1 MGQRILGV
9 IAGVIMGMFFIYVIE
24 AIGHS
29 IFPIPEGI
37 DFNDPK
43 AVEAYISDAP
53 TGALL
58 FVILA
63 YIIGSFLAGLFTRI
77 ISKRQGK
84 YLPLVS
90 GTILMAAGIMNV
102 VMIPHPLWMTILAIV
117 VFLPSAWLGG
127 KVAR

>member
-9 IAGVIMGMFFIYVIE
+9 IAGVIMGMFFIYVVE

-29 IFPIPEGI
+29 IFPIPEGV

-43 AVEAYISDAP
+43 AMEAFIADAP
-53 TGALL
+53 LGSLL

-63 YIIGSFLAGLFTRI
+63 YIVGSFLAGLFTRI

-90 GTILMAAGIMNV
+90 GAILMAAGIMNV